1 MGKYGKSQNEGPYH
15 NNGYQPDPQ
24 LSHLDFE
31 PEDPVYYTGYSKNK
45 HKSDI
50 PHNSRGTVV
59 EKDNTN
65 KLKRTSRSVICVD
78 FGDHGIRLVHKNLLQ
93 LCDDE
98 HRCLEESLNSYK
110 SQEGFQSY
118 RNDNRGNGVPKEV
131 FESGRK
137 VTKKQLDIETT
148 LENRELHKQFREW
161 RKTFLDEKKEAL
173 ELKLTEMTNDSKFK
187 KDREERKK
195 AEEMIEGLTDKYTDL
210 NEPVTKH
217 LFMESHD
224 NKKYT
229 NEQLQSM
236 YNVQKEQDK
245 RRIKMLKQNLMNIH
259 ITLRGRTKGIH
270 KLTSAIESSSRA
282 FFMNECVSRTD
293 YQNMLHREW
302 NNRPITNIEP
312 SREYVVTPPVESV
325 MDEETKYNAELL
337 QWGLY
342 PQDVDQFKERT
353 IKSKDEFV
361 HKKTKEIK
369 ESQDFYKNLITNLL
383 NNDH

>member
-1 MGKYGKSQNEGPYH
+1 
-15 NNGYQPDPQ
+15 
-24 LSHLDFE
+24 
-31 PEDPVYYTGYSKNK
+31 
-45 HKSDI
+45 
-50 PHNSRGTVV
+50 
-59 EKDNTN
+59 
-65 KLKRTSRSVICVD
+65 
-78 FGDHGIRLVHKNLLQ
+78 
-93 LCDDE
+93 
-98 HRCLEESLNSYK
+98 
-110 SQEGFQSY
+110 
-118 RNDNRGNGVPKEV
+118 
-131 FESGRK
+131 
-137 VTKKQLDIETT
+137 
-148 LENRELHKQFREW
+148 
-161 RKTFLDEKKEAL
+161 
-173 ELKLTEMTNDSKFK
+173 
-187 KDREERKK
+187 
-195 AEEMIEGLTDKYTDL
+195 
-210 NEPVTKH
+210 
-217 LFMESHD
+217 MESHD

-245 RRIKMLKQNLMNIH
+245 RRIKMLKQNLMNIN

-293 YQNMLHREW
+293 YQNMLHKEW
-302 NNRPITNIEP
+302 DQRPITSIEP

-369 ESQDFYKNLITNLL
+369 ESQDFYKNLIMNLL
-383 NNDH
+383 NKVH